1 MQDLFNLYFKK
12 KLINNTIT
20 ILINSFAN
28 SSILEDI
35 LIF

>member
-20 ILINSFAN
+20 ISINSFAN